1 MTFSARAAVTPTGFL
16 TVAQARLVLA
26 NRDLARTAGG
36 GLALR
41 WDDIGHQDP
50 EVIERIRVDLR
61 WLGVG
66 WDAEFRQADRGAIY
80 ETAVAKLQAARR
92 LYPCFE
98 NDDELRAKRERRAR
112 VGKPVVYDRAMLR
125 LTPEQRAAAEGNG
138 KLPYWRFLLSDGE
151 VTWKD
156 TYLARQ
162 QVKLR
167 SLSDP
172 VLVRSDG
179 TVQPSLAA
187 AIDDIALG
195 IGMLVRGVDEIANSG
210 IQQDIRA
217 ALGANP
223 GGIALGH
230 LPALIDADKGKR
242 ARALEK
248 LTVRQLRQDGIEAP
262 ALVSYLTER
271 NAPGATDLCFDTT
284 QLLGLNRGVLGD
296 LSFDDVAAR
305 LPTGADAA
313 FWNVI
318 RGNID
323 LLPEARVWWDAV
335 RGEIVPPI
343 LDGADELLAR
353 ALACLPAEPWDA
365 NTWLDWLSLLGPGDA
380 DTLFTALTGE
390 EQGPPMQTLLPL
402 IGRARVERRLR
413 AVSRAE

>member
-1 MTFSARAAVTPTGFL
+1 MNFSARAAIAPSGFL
-16 TVAQARLVLA
+16 TVAQVRLVLA
-26 NRDLARTAGG
+26 NRDLARAAGG
-36 GLALR
+36 ALALR
-41 WDDIGHQDP
+41 WDDIGQRDP
-50 EVIERIRVDLR
+50 DILERIRLDLR
-61 WLGVG
+61 WLGVS
-66 WDAEFRQADRGAIY
+66 WDAEFFQSERGAIY
-80 ETAVAKLQAARR
+80 EKSVAKLQAARR

-125 LTPEQRAAAEGNG
+125 LTPEQRAAAEANG

-156 TYLARQ
+156 AYLARQ

-172 VLVRSDG
+172 VLVRFDG

-187 AIDDIALG
+187 AIDDIDLG

-248 LTVRQLRQDGIEAP
+248 LTVRQLRQDGIEAA
-262 ALVSYLTER
+262 ALVAYLTDR
-271 NAPGATDLCFDTT
+271 NAPGATDLRFDTT
-284 QLLGLNRGVLGD
+284 QLLVLNRLVLAK
-296 LSFDDVAAR
+296 LSFEDVAAR
-305 LPTGADAA
+305 LPAGADAG

-318 RGNID
+318 KGNID
-323 LLPEARVWWDAV
+323 LLPEARIWWDV
-335 RGEIVPPI
+335 VQGEIVPPI
-343 LDGADELLAR
+343 LDGADDLLAR
-353 ALACLPAEPWDA
+353 ALNCLPAEPWDA
-365 NTWLDWLSLLGPGDA
+365 GTWLAWVSLLGPGDA
-380 DTLFTALTGE
+380 EILFVALTGE
-390 EQGPPMQTLLPL
+390 EQGPPMPTLLPL
-402 IGRARVERRLR
+402 IGRDRAARRLR
-413 AVSRAE
+413 ALSRDL